1 MLDEKFRL
9 QMEAKALAQHLN
21 ALLNDKFGPQSG
33 KGFDSDTPIDKA
45 LTFLQFIIAV
55 WDHSASLLRP
65 GRCIVDGSGK
75 CFGRQDTCVLAT
87 AKKSCRAC
95 FVQASATA

>member
-9 QMEAKALAQHLN
+9 QQEAKALAQHLN

-45 LTFLQFIIAV
+45 LSFLQFIIA
-55 WDHSASLLRP
+55 ASDYLLRIYSQ
-65 GRCIVDGSGK
+65 R
-75 CFGRQDTCVLAT
+75 
-87 AKKSCRAC
+87 
-95 FVQASATA
+95 